1 MNLSRV
7 SINKPV
13 TTMMFYL
20 ALIFLGLIAVSRL
33 SVDLLPDISFPTL
46 SITTDY
52 DGAGPQEVE
61 REVTTLI
68 ENALSTTPGIV
79 QMSSNSI
86 EERSTVSL
94 RFAWGTNLDEVTN
107 DVRPALDRIRSRLPE
122 GASTPRLF
130 KFDPNQFPIVLLGI
144 EARGDLNAL
153 RDIAEN
159 DMKPRLEQVE
169 GVANVDVRG
178 ARSRQIRVELDRQ
191 RLEALS
197 LSEREVMQA
206 LRSESVSEPGGDVQ
220 VGSQRRIVRTVGRFA
235 SLDEISRVVVA
246 NRNGAQILVSDVAR
260 VTDTVADVTNIAR
273 MNGRPAVI
281 VAVSKQ
287 SGTNTVT
294 VARRVFG
301 VVEQLNEQFPQARMQ
316 TIVDGSK
323 FIRRSLETVRSA
335 SLQGAI
341 LSVLV
346 LLAFLRNTRSTLI
359 ISAAIPTS
367 IMTTLL
373 FMYWGGL
380 SLNLITFGGLALAI
394 SLLTDSAIVVLENIY
409 RHREEGQAPRLAAEY
424 GTNEVSMAVIASV
437 LATLV
442 VFLPLF
448 FATGI
453 ASVLYRPLAFVVTA
467 ALLGSLV
474 VALSLIPMLAAR
486 APVTK
491 PSTGLIARL
500 GEASERAFVVVESGF
515 HRLLIAVMRRP
526 TLIILPSIAICVLA
540 WSAIP
545 RIPTETFP
553 QTDEQEF
560 FVIAQLPRGTALEVT
575 DRMARRIEQTL
586 IEETEGTGQVLAFVG
601 GFFGPGGSHTA
612 NFRVSLLPSAPKTSE
627 VMNGLRPRI
636 RVPGATIIFR
646 PVSSLFVFRT
656 PEPISI
662 DLRGHN
668 LEVANATA
676 RRLRGVLENVPGVTD
691 LQVSREESADEFV
704 VQVDPMKASAFG
716 VTATQVAASVRA
728 YVGGRSAALF
738 RSGGED
744 IDVIVRLREQDRAT
758 PDKIGDLP
766 IATPKGVVP
775 VRALASITGTPGPA
789 QIQRRNRERI
799 VTLTG
804 NITGR
809 EVSQGLAE
817 VRQTVLAERLPRG
830 FSVSFGGE
838 WEDQRE
844 SFAQLYSGFLM
855 TLVLVYMVMA
865 SQFERLLEPFLIMVS
880 VPFALVGVVAA
891 LLLTGSTLNVQSGL
905 GAIVLIGQAMNNA
918 IVMIS
923 YAVQLQDEGL
933 PLRDALA
940 QAGRR
945 RLRPILMNTTAN
957 IFGLLPLAIGI
968 GPGAELQ
975 APLSRV
981 IIGGLITSTV
991 GSLLLIP
998 ALYMVLER
1006 GKELVSGRRPVPAA
1020 AGVQPSPRPS
1030 LGAPSVA
1037 PGPVDGAK

>member
-13 TTMMFYL
+13 STMMFYL

-33 SVDLLPDISFPTL
+33 PVDLLPDISFPTL

-61 REVTTLI
+61 REVTTLL
-68 ENALSTTPGIV
+68 ENAVSTVPGVV
-79 QMSSNSI
+79 QMTSNSI
-86 EERSTVSL
+86 EDRSTISL
-94 RFAWGTNLDEVTN
+94 RFTWGTDLDVVAN
-107 DVRPALDRIRSRLPE
+107 DVRPAIDRIRNRLPT
-122 GASTPRLF
+122 GASTPRLA
-130 KFDPNQFPIVLLGI
+130 KFDPNQFPVMLLGI
-144 EARGDLNAL
+144 EARGNLSAL
-153 RDIAEN
+153 RDTAEN
-159 DMKPRLEQVE
+159 QIKPRIEQVE

-178 ARSRQIRVELDRQ
+178 ARSREVRVELDRQ
-191 RLEALS
+191 RLEALG

-206 LRSESVSEPGGDVQ
+206 LRAESISEPGGDVQ

-235 SLDEISRVVVA
+235 SLDDISRVVVA
-246 NRNGAQILVSDVAR
+246 NRNGAQILVSDVAK
-260 VTDTVADVTNIAR
+260 VTDTVADATNIAR
-273 MNGRPAVI
+273 MNGRPAII

-294 VARRVFG
+294 VARRVTAL
-301 VVEQLNEQFPQARMQ
+301 VAEMNEQFPQARMQ
-316 TIVDGSK
+316 PIVDGSR
-323 FIRRSLETVRSA
+323 FIRGSIDTVRSA
-335 SLQGAI
+335 AVQGAF
-341 LSVLV
+341 LLVLV

-359 ISAAIPTS
+359 ISAALPTS
-367 IMTTLL
+367 IMATLL
-373 FMYWGGL
+373 FMHWGGL

-409 RHREEGQAPRLAAEY
+409 RHREDGQPPRLAAEH
-424 GTNEVSMAVIASV
+424 GANEVGTAVIASV

-448 FATGI
+448 FTTGI
-453 ASVLYRPLAFVVTA
+453 ASVMYRPLAFVVTA

-474 VALSLIPMLAAR
+474 IALSLIPMLAAR
-486 APVTK
+486 VPVAK
-491 PSTGLIARL
+491 PSTGPLARL
-500 GEASERAFVVVESGF
+500 GDASERAFVAVERGF
-515 HRLLIAVMRRP
+515 GRLLTAVMRRP
-526 TLIILPSIAICVLA
+526 TLAIVPSIAICALA
-540 WSAIP
+540 FALVP

-553 QTDEQEF
+553 QTDEREF
-560 FVIAQLPRGTALEVT
+560 FVIVQLPRGTALEVT
-575 DRMARRIEQTL
+575 DRAARRIEQTL

-601 GFFGPGGSHTA
+601 GFFGPGGSHVA
-612 NFRVSLLPSAPKTSE
+612 NFRVSLVPSAPKTTAVINS
-627 VMNGLRPRI
+627 LRPRI
-636 RVPGATIIFR
+636 RVPGATVIFR

-656 PEPISI
+656 PDPISI

-676 RRLRGVLENVPGVTD
+676 RRLRGVLENIPGITD
-691 LQVSREESADEFV
+691 LQVSREDSAEEFV

-728 YVGGRSAALF
+728 YVGGRTAALF
-738 RSGGED
+738 RTGGED
-744 IDVIVRLREQDRAT
+744 IDVIVRLREQDRST

-766 IATPKGVVP
+766 IMTPKGIVP
-775 VRALASITGTPGPA
+775 VRALASITGTPGPT

-804 NITGR
+804 NVTGR
-809 EVSQGLAE
+809 DVSQGLAE
-817 VRQTVLAERLPRG
+817 VRQTVLSERLPRG
-830 FSVSFGGE
+830 FSVAFGGE

-844 SFAQLYSGFLM
+844 SFGQLYSGFLM

-865 SQFERLLEPFLIMVS
+865 SQFERLLEPLLIMVS

-891 LLLTGSTLNVQSGL
+891 LLLTGSSLNVQSGL
-905 GAIVLIGQAMNNA
+905 GAIVLVGQALNNA
-918 IVMIS
+918 IVMIT

-940 QAGRR
+940 QAGQR

-1006 GKELVSGRRPVPAA
+1006 GKELVGGRRPVPAA
-1020 AGVQPSPRPS
+1020 AGVQPTPRPS

-1037 PGPVDGAK
+1037 PGPADGAK